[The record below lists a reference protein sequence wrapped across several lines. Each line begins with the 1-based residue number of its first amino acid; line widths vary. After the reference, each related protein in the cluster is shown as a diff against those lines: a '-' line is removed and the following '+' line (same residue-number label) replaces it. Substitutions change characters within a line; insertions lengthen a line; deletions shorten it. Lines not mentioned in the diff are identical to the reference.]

1 MFNASLHIFSIE
13 IQESENVH
21 VLRVT
26 FNVMGNVTRVSV
38 LLFKLECTINTIIY
52 IYIYSDG
59 FIFYVS
65 WLLLEFCQKYK
76 YIIPTLISSCN
87 CLGCCYKTLTKTAWF
102 VWLILVDLMTI
113 TVQNVL
119 TWTLFKSLLDIV
131 WFDLGWYCVFC
142 CVQLILVRVTRRVH
156 HVMFSVVASSAVDG
170 AFEPRSG
177 QIKDYENWYLLPL
190 SWPHSIK
197 EEE

>member
-1 MFNASLHIFSIE
+1 MFNESLHIFSIE

-65 WLLLEFCQKYK
+65 
-76 YIIPTLISSCN
+76 
-87 CLGCCYKTLTKTAWF
+87 
-102 VWLILVDLMTI
+102 
-113 TVQNVL
+113 
-119 TWTLFKSLLDIV
+119 
-131 WFDLGWYCVFC
+131 
-142 CVQLILVRVTRRVH
+142 
-156 HVMFSVVASSAVDG
+156 
-170 AFEPRSG
+170 
-177 QIKDYENWYLLPL
+177 
-190 SWPHSIK
+190 
-197 EEE
+197 